1 MNIFCK
7 WGPFVYTIIISVHV
21 KVRTL
26 VNELCRI
33 TVLWDEFWLGSLA
46 QLSNTV
52 SERTK
57 ALSSEVSP
65 ILSHTYYFSVNVSHN
80 VLINKPS
87 NRFSF
92 SMA

>member
-1 MNIFCK
+1 M
-7 WGPFVYTIIISVHV
+7 
-21 KVRTL
+21 
-26 VNELCRI
+26 NELCRI

-65 ILSHTYYFSVNVSHN
+65 ILSHTYFFNVKDSHN
-80 VLINKPS
+80 GN
-87 NRFSF
+87 F
-92 SMA
+92 